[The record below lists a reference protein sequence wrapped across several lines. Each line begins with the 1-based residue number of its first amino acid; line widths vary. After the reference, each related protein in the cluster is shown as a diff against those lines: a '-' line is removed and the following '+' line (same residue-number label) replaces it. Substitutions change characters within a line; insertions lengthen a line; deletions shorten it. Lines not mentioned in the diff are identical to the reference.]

1 MMPKRRGRD
10 LKSSLI
16 SPHSSSSS
24 SPSSSSSLP
33 LVSTKGNSN
42 KDGNK
47 GINKALIPLILALLL
62 VGVFI
67 APLLPS
73 YITNR
78 ANIGHIWGN
87 NDDNNNNNK
96 QLDNNKNIYNPNT
109 ANSIQTNIIKSPS
122 THSTTKLSIAITIT
136 SCPDNA
142 EQIWPQHGL
151 SDGTAVLRHSVITN
165 MKDWDGTLDF
175 VAIIHESAKGSS
187 CEDAV
192 R

>member
-16 SPHSSSSS
+16 SPHSSSPSS
-24 SPSSSSSLP
+24 SSSSSSLP

-47 GINKALIPLILALLL
+47 GINKALIPLIFVLLL

-67 APLLPS
+67 APLVTS

-96 QLDNNKNIYNPNT
+96 QSDKNNNPHT
-109 ANSIQTNIIKSPS
+109 ANSIQTNINKSPS

-175 VAIIHESAKGSS
+175 VAIIHESAKGST